1 MAKNDLHLTR
11 NIGIMAHIDAGKTTT
26 SERILFYTGLTHK
39 IGEVHDG
46 AATMDWM
53 EQEQERGITITSAAT
68 TTRWKYAGD
77 TYKINLI
84 DTPGHVDFTA
94 EVERSL
100 RILDGAVA
108 AYCAVGGVEPQSETV
123 WRQADKYNVPRIAYV
138 NKMDRS
144 GADFFEVVR
153 QMKAVLGANPCPV
166 VIPIGAEENF
176 KGLVDLIKMKAI
188 YWHDETMGADYTI
201 EEIPANLVDEANEW
215 RDKMLEKVAEFD
227 DALME
232 KYFDD
237 PSTITEEE
245 VLRALRNATVQMAV
259 VPMLCGSSFKNKG
272 VQTLLDY
279 VCAFLP
285 SPLDAENVVGT
296 NPDTGAEEDRKPSED
311 DKTSALAF
319 KIATDPYVGRLTF
332 FRVYSG
338 KIEAGSY
345 IYNSR
350 SGKKERVSRLF
361 QMHSNKQ
368 RDKMLEKV
376 AEFDDALMEK
386 YFDDPST
393 ITEEEV
399 LRALRNATVQMAV
412 VPMLCG
418 SSFKNK
424 GVQTLLDYVCAFLPS
439 PLDAENVVG
448 TNPDTGAE
456 EDRKPSE
463 DDKTS
468 ALAFKIATDPYVGRL
483 TFFRVYSGKIEA
495 GSYIYNSRSGKKER
509 VSRLFQMHSNKQNPV
524 EVIGAGDIGAGVGF
538 KDIHTGDTLCDET
551 APIVLESMDFP
562 EPVIGIAVEPKTQKD
577 MDKLSNGLAKLA
589 EEDPTFT
596 VKTDEQTGQTVI
608 SGMGELHLDII
619 IDRLK
624 REFKV
629 ECNQGKPQVNY
640 KEAITKTVNLR
651 EVYKKQSGG
660 RGKFADI
667 IVNIGPVDEDFT
679 QGGLQFV
686 DEVKGGNIPKE
697 FIPSVQK
704 GFQTA
709 MKNGV
714 LAGYPLDSLKVT
726 LVDGSFHPV
735 DSDQLSFE
743 ICAIQAYKNACA
755 KAGPVLMEPIMKLEV
770 VTPEENMGDVI
781 GDLNK
786 RRGQVEGMESSRSG
800 ARIVKAMV
808 PLAEMFGYVTALRT
822 ITSGRAT
829 SSMVYSHHAQVS
841 SSIAKAV
848 LEEVKGRA
856 DLL

>member
-1 MAKNDLHLTR
+1 MAKQDLHLTR
-11 NIGIMAHIDAGKTTT
+11 NFGIMAHIDAGKTTT
-26 SERILFYTGLTHK
+26 SERILFYTGKTHK
-39 IGEVHDG
+39 IGEVHEG

-68 TTRWKYAGD
+68 TAYWNYNGNKY
-77 TYKINLI
+77 KFNLI

-100 RILDGAVA
+100 RVLDGAVA

-123 WRQADKYNVPRIAYV
+123 WRQADKYNVPRMGYV

-153 QMKAVLGANPCPV
+153 QMKEVLGATPAV
-166 VIPIGAEENF
+166 LAVPIGAEENF
-176 KGLVDLIKMKAI
+176 KGIVDLLKMKAI
-188 YWHDETMGADYTI
+188 LWHDETMGAEYDI
-201 EEIPANLVDEANEW
+201 EDIPADLVDECDEW
-215 RDKMLEKVAEFD
+215 RNKLLEAAAEYD
-227 DALME
+227 EALME

-237 PSTITEEE
+237 PNSITEEE
-245 VLRALRNATVQMAV
+245 IIAAIRKGTLNLTLT
-259 VPMLCGSSFKNKG
+259 PMTCGSSFKNKG

-279 VCAFLP
+279 VCMFLP
-285 SPLDAENVVGT
+285 SPLDTPVIKGI
-296 NPDTGAEEDRKPSED
+296 NPETGEEEDRTPSED
-311 DKTSALAF
+311 DHTAALAF

-345 IYNSR
+345 VYNVR
-350 SGKKERVSRLF
+350 SGKKERVSRIF
-361 QMHSNKQ
+361 QMHSN
-368 RDKMLEKV
+368 
-376 AEFDDALMEK
+376 
-386 YFDDPST
+386 
-393 ITEEEV
+393 
-399 LRALRNATVQMAV
+399 
-412 VPMLCG
+412 
-418 SSFKNK
+418 
-424 GVQTLLDYVCAFLPS
+424 
-439 PLDAENVVG
+439 
-448 TNPDTGAE
+448 
-456 EDRKPSE
+456 
-463 DDKTS
+463 
-468 ALAFKIATDPYVGRL
+468 
-483 TFFRVYSGKIEA
+483 
-495 GSYIYNSRSGKKER
+495 
-509 VSRLFQMHSNKQNPV
+509 HQNPV

-538 KDIHTGDTLCDET
+538 KDIRTGDTLVDDD
-551 APIVLESMDFP
+551 AHPLQLESMDFP
-562 EPVIGIAVEPKTQKD
+562 DPVIGIAVEPKTQKD
-577 MDKLSNGLAKLA
+577 LDKLSNGLAKLA

-596 VKTDEQTGQTVI
+596 VRTDEQSGQTVI

-640 KEAITKTVNLR
+640 KEAITTTVNHR

-667 IVNIGPVDEDFT
+667 IVNVGPIDEDYKE
-679 QGGLQFV
+679 GGLQFINSV
-686 DEVKGGNIPKE
+686 TGGNIPKE

-704 GFQTA
+704 GFEAA

-714 LAGYPLDSLKVT
+714 LGGFPMDSLKVE
-726 LVDGSFHPV
+726 LQDGSFHPV

-743 ICAIQAYKNACA
+743 LAAQMAYKACCA
-755 KAGPVLMEPIMKLEV
+755 KAKPVLMEPIMKLEV

-786 RRGQVEGMESSRSG
+786 RRGQVEGMDTTRSG
-800 ARIVKAMV
+800 ARLVKAMV

-829 SSMVYSHHAQVS
+829 SSMTYDHHAPVS

-848 LEEVKGRA
+848 LEEIKGRV
-856 DLL
+856 DLV